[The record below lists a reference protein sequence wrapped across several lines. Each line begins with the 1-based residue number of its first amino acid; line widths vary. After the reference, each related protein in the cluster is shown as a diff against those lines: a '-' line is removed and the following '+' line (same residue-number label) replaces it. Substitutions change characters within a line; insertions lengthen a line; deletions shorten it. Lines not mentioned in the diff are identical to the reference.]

1 MLRNFVT
8 KMFEA
13 LAWIIFFGI
22 IILGFL
28 TGPSNETVITVMNLL
43 DISLMGDT
51 AVIIARIIGGI
62 LGFVSA
68 VLVMGLIFAVL
79 DIRASN
85 DKIANLLEHRH

>member
-1 MLRNFVT
+1 MLRNFVS

-22 IILGFL
+22 IVVGFL
-28 TGPSNETVITVMNLL
+28 TGPVNETVITVMNLL
-43 DISLMGDT
+43 DISLVSNS
-51 AVIIARIIGGI
+51 AVIIARVIGGA
-62 LGFVSA
+62 LGFLSA

-85 DKIANLLEHRH
+85 DRIANLLETRR